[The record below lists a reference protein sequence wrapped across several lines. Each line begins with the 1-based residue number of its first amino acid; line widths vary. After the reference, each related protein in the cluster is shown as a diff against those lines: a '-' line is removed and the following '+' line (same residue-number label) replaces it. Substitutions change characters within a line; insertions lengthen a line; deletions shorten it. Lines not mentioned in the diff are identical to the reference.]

1 MDSKVIALFLI
12 GLIYGITAY
21 LFYTYYSDTQQTIK
35 ALNSMLDKWKND
47 YQKLFENYTSLFSQ
61 YTNLSESYNQTL
73 KELSSVK
80 KNLSEYK
87 EKYIKLMEDYDNLQ
101 EEYNKTQKELERWE
115 YSRKIRNYAD
125 LDEIREF
132 LEFDDTDEM
141 EYDAEDWNCE
151 DYTNLLI
158 RKLMEKG
165 IFACETELVFEDDTA
180 HAIVAIET
188 EPGKIYYIEPQQDRI
203 IPGSWLYVGADYCDV
218 VNWAC
223 DDWIIKKISSC
234 FYISS
239 YDR

>member
-35 ALNSMLDKWKND
+35 ALNSMLDKWRND